1 MIKGEVEEIT
11 LTMRP
16 EEVEALVK
24 QYNEAEVINIMGKRY
39 VMRGAD
45 CTSGI
50 RHYSGEYKTKVT
62 IRLQAIKK
70 GG

>member
-1 MIKGEVEEIT
+1 MIKGKVEELT
-11 LTMRP
+11 LIMSP

-24 QYNEAEVINIMGKRY
+24 QYNDKAIINIMGKRY
-39 VMRGAD
+39 VIRGAD

-62 IRLQAIKK
+62 LRVQAIKK
-70 GG
+70 GS